1 MNPNL
6 PPMHQLGVRALPDDM
21 VQKVLDQLVE
31 GTPPED
37 LCGRLYERCL
47 LLLGSGQCP
56 PDHPVWAQACRRFGV
71 TQKGEGLGTWQA
83 TFRAFCKEV
92 ARLPPHGRAVVWKFV
107 RGDVAAVP
115 HEDFEALLIMFTRL
129 APAAD
134 GWARQYPLVYEAL
147 KHFGLRDPETAEFVR
162 AWFGG
167 ADEYGSVEAMVQLIE
182 GHPRQGVHAVVKA
195 IRDRG
200 DAFTQQLLPALLAA
214 GVPTETLVRD
224 GETLLHYAVRMKN
237 AYAVAQLLLAGADQT
252 ARNAEGWTA
261 AEMAVK
267 KLINDHEALSRAWG
281 WAWANEDYTNDPDML
296 QILQFLWPEAAAEW
310 RAMSNA
316 ERHAAVRDGWSPA
329 RT

>member
-6 PPMHQLGVRALPDDM
+6 PPMHRLGVRALPDDM

-71 TQKGEGLGTWQA
+71 MQKGEGLGTWQA
-83 TFRAFCKEV
+83 TFRAFCKEI
-92 ARLPPHGRAVVWKFV
+92 ARFPPKIRAVVWKFV
-107 RGDVAAVP
+107 RGDGAAVP

-129 APAAD
+129 ATAAD
-134 GWARQYPLVYEAL
+134 GWARWYPLVYEAL

-167 ADEYGSVEAMVQLIE
+167 AGEYGSVEAMVQLID

-200 DAFTQQLLPALLAA
+200 DAFTQRLLPALLAA
-214 GVPTETLVRD
+214 GVPTETLVRE
-224 GETLLHYAVRMKN
+224 GETLLHYAVRMGN
-237 AYAVAQLLLAGADQT
+237 PYAVAQLLQAGADQT

-261 AEMAVK
+261 AEMAKQLVVDEMDSK
-267 KLINDHEALSRAWG
+267 GGLRFGARYTPDPALQ
-281 WAWANEDYTNDPDML
+281 E
-296 QILQFLWPEAAAEW
+296 ILQLLWPEAW
-310 RAMSNA
+310 LDWHLMSGV
-316 ERHAAVRDGWSPA
+316 ERHAAVRDGWSPGG
-329 RT
+329 T